1 MIRFGTK
8 SIVLLLGAVHG
19 VVVLCLL
26 LCIRKNKPANRLLA
40 ALLLFFVLRI
50 TPYIIGFAG
59 YYDAYPWLS
68 FSPLDITFAFG
79 PLVYLYIRVLTAG
92 SAPRKVYALL
102 LPAVVQFLYY
112 SVIFL
117 QPLAFKNNWDDRI
130 QVPYLNPV
138 ESVIALT
145 LLTGGWLASIRRYRA
160 YRQWV
165 NENVSNGED
174 LRLDWIRYFL
184 IALGA
189 TLAVW
194 AGFELTEWLYRP
206 LTYLQRF
213 PLYVWQMLLVYYL
226 GTEGWRNA
234 TRDYPHPADAA
245 SLPLRE
251 ALPPGKAT
259 LRPTERDW
267 TVQGAEW
274 RQTVLE
280 RSLWSDPEITLAT
293 LTRQLGT
300 NTSHLSRALNEGL
313 GQNFN
318 EFINRLRVEA
328 VSRQLAEPTEARD
341 LLDLAFAAG
350 FSSKASFNRCF
361 KLYTGLTP
369 TEFRRNPPAARLKS

>member
-19 VVVLCLL
+19 LVVMCLL
-26 LCIRKNKPANRLLA
+26 LFVRKNKSANRTLA

-59 YYDAYPWLS
+59 YCDAYPWLS

-79 PLVYLYIRVLTAG
+79 PLVYLYIRLLTAG
-92 SAPRKVYALL
+92 SVPRKTYTLL
-102 LPAVVQFLYY
+102 LPALLQILYY
-112 SVIFL
+112 SVLFF
-117 QPLAFKNNWDDRI
+117 QPLAFKNSWDDRI
-130 QVPYLNPV
+130 QVPYVNPV
-138 ESVIALT
+138 ETFIALA

-160 YRQWV
+160 YRRWV

-184 IALGA
+184 VALGA
-189 TLAVW
+189 TLVVW

-206 LTYLQRF
+206 LTYIQRF

-234 TRDYPHPADAA
+234 SRDYPHPAITA
-245 SLPLRE
+245 LPLSE
-251 ALPPGKAT
+251 QPALQAAESPRPPD
-259 LRPTERDW
+259 RDW
-267 TVQGAEW
+267 VAQGADW
-274 RQTVLE
+274 RQIVLQQ
-280 RSLWSDPEITLAT
+280 SLWLDPEITLAA
-293 LTRQLGT
+293 LSRQLGT

-318 EFINRLRVEA
+318 EFINRLRVDFVA
-328 VSRQLAEPTEARD
+328 LQLADPSDTRD

-369 TEFRRNPPAARLKS
+369 TEFRRNPPAQRPKS